1 MDGWGSLKMLMNR
14 QQGNQQRK
22 KKLKDVRDKK
32 LSSSVYSKTRFN
44 FPKTSKS
51 VIKKYGEEA
60 KKTQK
65 KESIIKYSI
74 ISIIIVTSLIYLY
87 FIGIF

>member
-1 MDGWGSLKMLMNR
+1 MDGWGALKMLMNR

-22 KKLKDVRDKK
+22 KKLKDTRDKK
-32 LSSSVYSKTRFN
+32 LSSPVYSKTRFN
-44 FPKTSKS
+44 FPQASKS

-65 KESIIKYSI
+65 KESLVKYSV
-74 ISIIIVTSLIYLY
+74 ISIIIIISFIYLY
-87 FIGIF
+87 FIDFF